1 MWLLSTVGGAEAPAT
16 DADAWEKL
24 FADAFLEKTRRPP
37 RSAEESSWSVHE
49 RLSARAGRLHQ
60 RDLRDL
66 QRLTSDGRGVPLVG
80 RQADGS

>member
-1 MWLLSTVGGAEAPAT
+1 M
-16 DADAWEKL
+16 
-24 FADAFLEKTRRPP
+24 R
-37 RSAEESSWSVHE
+37 E